1 MVSNAH
7 FSNLHR
13 SVQCPHLVHNMLDI
27 NCIYQMF
34 AHRSFVILFTNI
46 TIFPYSEQVQDSEL
60 YNTSVGDDFVAKNN

>member
-1 MVSNAH
+1 
-7 FSNLHR
+7 
-13 SVQCPHLVHNMLDI
+13 MLDI